1 MEAESTI
8 QEIIKEDF
16 NKIHFKARQYY
27 VDTEAYT
34 KNGNRA
40 DVLFGFK
47 RKNQIYIAVVEVKTR
62 KTLQNLKPQTD
73 PNRKVKWAR
82 IITFVLF
89 ISTFVYWQ
97 IETYL
102 DTYILASILTTF
114 ICVAI
119 FIGHFIEKKRLR
131 FVLSIPAI
139 DQLKKYPAHE
149 KWIGIT
155 ADTFVKN
162 KDYQTLLKSCKKE
175 HIGLMIVHHD
185 GFIEVKLKPVPAN
198 EGNRYIDNYI
208 DKTPIIN
215 HLQNAY
221 KGYRTPSEKSKSFRY
236 ISYAAMGIFA
246 LIFITS
252 LMNRQPGLKH
262 KNNVPLSFAPIKE
275 KPMNPK
281 KITTPTDQ
289 PVKQDDE
296 FTEKGLA
303 GFETEEQPC
312 DFFDIQTKHIM
323 LLVAISKSY
332 SEAKRMVTELN
343 NTEVEDFAFVHS
355 SCINTWIKPERY
367 IVHTNTFYQ
376 DWSDAKNMGTILKEN
391 LAKNG
396 INCKRCKPLTLEP
409 NN

>member
-8 QEIIKEDF
+8 QDIIKEDF
-16 NKIHFKARQYY
+16 NRLHFKAKKFY
-27 VDTEAYT
+27 VATEVYT
-34 KNGNRA
+34 KNSNRA
-40 DVLFGFK
+40 DVLFAFK
-47 RKNQIYIAVVEVKTR
+47 RKKQIYIAVVEVKTR

-73 PNRKVKWAR
+73 PERKVKWGR
-82 IITFVLF
+82 ILAFVLF
-89 ISTFVYWQ
+89 LSVFVYWR

-102 DTYILASILTTF
+102 DSYMLAFILSTF
-114 ICVAI
+114 ITVAT
-119 FIGHFIEKKRLR
+119 FIGYFLEKKAVK
-131 FVLSIPAI
+131 FILSIPAI

-149 KWIGIT
+149 KWIGIA
-155 ADTFVKN
+155 ADTFAKD

-236 ISYAAMGIFA
+236 NIYATMGIFA

-252 LMNRQPGLKH
+252 LISRQPGLKH

-281 KITTPTDQ
+281 KFISPSDQ

-296 FTEKGLA
+296 FIEKGLSRY
-303 GFETEEQPC
+303 ETEEQPC
-312 DFFDIQTKHIM
+312 NFFDIQTKQTM
-323 LLVAISKSY
+323 LLVAIFKSY
-332 SEAKRMVTELN
+332 SEAKKMVTELN
-343 NTEVEDFAFVHS
+343 NTEVEDFAFVHY
-355 SCINTWIKPERY
+355 SCINTWIKKERY

-376 DWSDAKNMGTILKEN
+376 DWSDAKNKGLILKED
-391 LAKNG
+391 LAKIG
-396 INCKRCKPLTLEP
+396 INCNRCNPLTLEP